1 LKSLRNNQ
9 LYRLIGCRFLET
21 VREPEVLF
29 WGIVFPVLISIGLGL
44 AFMQKNE
51 TKFNIVL
58 ADSSL
63 TAPDEGVLR
72 ARQQSVAWAESHAH
86 ALDSLL
92 AVYGQ
97 TETKKGKQVITWTVT
112 DETLGVTHFAFTR
125 RTWADGIISLKRG
138 EADLIITDSLANIH
152 YHFDPRN
159 AQAELA
165 YLKLS
170 DLLKAPSNVKMSQQ
184 ELSPL
189 TLKGVRYIDFFIP
202 GLIAF
207 GLMSSLLWGVSYTI
221 IECRSQK
228 LLRRMIATPMKKH
241 NFLISIVFV
250 RTTMNV
256 LESLI
261 VFFCVFLLFDIRIQ
275 GNIAALTILFIAG
288 NIAFAGISVLLSC
301 RTSKTEAGTG
311 LINAVQMPMM
321 LLSGI
326 FFSYHNFPEWSIG
339 AIKLLPL
346 TALAD
351 GMRSIFNE
359 GAGFAEVMT
368 PVIALTALGVICFYA
383 GIKMFKWQ

>member
-1 LKSLRNNQ
+1 MNTQILQ
-9 LYRLIGCRFLET
+9 LIKCRFMET
-21 VREPEVLF
+21 LREPEVLF
-29 WGIVFPVLISIGLGL
+29 WGILFPVLISIGLGL

-51 TKFNIVL
+51 SKFNIVVV
-58 ADSSL
+58 DS
-63 TAPDEGVLR
+63 TK
-72 ARQQSVAWAESHAH
+72 
-86 ALDSLL
+86 LDPLL
-92 AVYGQ
+92 AQYGQ
-97 TETKKGKQVITWTVT
+97 KNVKNITWTVN
-112 DETLGVTHFAFTR
+112 EGALGVTHFNFTR
-125 RTWADGIISLKRG
+125 SSWSEAIIALKRG
-138 EADLIITDSLANIH
+138 EVDIIITDSPAKIS

-165 YLKLS
+165 YLKLN
-170 DLLKAPSNVKMSQQ
+170 DLLQSPANEKSTQQ

-189 TLKGVRYIDFFIP
+189 TLQGVRYIDFFVP

-228 LLRRMIATPMKKH
+228 LLRRMIATPMKKS
-241 NFLISIVFV
+241 NFLFAIIFV
-250 RTTMNV
+250 RTVMNL
-256 LESLI
+256 LEALI
-261 VFFCVFLLFDIRIQ
+261 LFIFAFLIFDIRIQ
-275 GNIAALTILFIAG
+275 GSLLALACIFIAG

-339 AIKLLPL
+339 AIRLLPL

-351 GMRSIFNE
+351 GIRSIFNE
-359 GAGFAEVMT
+359 GAGMLECLT
-368 PVIALTALGVICFYA
+368 PVIALSVLGISCFYL
-383 GIKMFKWQ
+383 GIKFFKWQ